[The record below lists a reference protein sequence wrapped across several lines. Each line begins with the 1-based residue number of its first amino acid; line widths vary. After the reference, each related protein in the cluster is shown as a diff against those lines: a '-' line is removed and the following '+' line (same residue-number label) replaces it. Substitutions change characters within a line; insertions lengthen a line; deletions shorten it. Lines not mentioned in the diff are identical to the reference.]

1 MILEELKARLRITE
15 DEEDLDLLRPILKKG
30 IAKINNIVG
39 ADINYEE
46 DEEAREILLEYGRY
60 SYNNA
65 GEYFEEN
72 FSSDLIR
79 LQIKYLRL
87 QNNMI
92 HLLLDAPAG
101 KRLAETTPVGHPL
114 LAVVSGKLINVKPP
128 LPQMPKLKT
137 IT

>member
-15 DEEDLDLLRPILKKG
+15 DEEDLDLLCPILKKG

-65 GEYFEEN
+65 GEYFKEN

-87 QNNMI
+87 QNDTNEQSI
-92 HLLLDAPAG
+92 KKEFEQIL
-101 KRLAETTPVGHPL
+101 
-114 LAVVSGKLINVKPP
+114 
-128 LPQMPKLKT
+128 
-137 IT
+137 